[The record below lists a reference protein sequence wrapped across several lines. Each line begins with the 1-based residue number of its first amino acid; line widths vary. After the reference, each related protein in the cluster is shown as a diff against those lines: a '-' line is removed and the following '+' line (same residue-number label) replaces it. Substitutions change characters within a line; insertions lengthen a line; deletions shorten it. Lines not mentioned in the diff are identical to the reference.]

1 MNPSRMPTTSRPL
14 RRPLARRVA
23 LAGLVV
29 MAVAA
34 AACARRMPPRATA
47 MDAERVNVS
56 VEALENGRSLL
67 VAKCGSRCH
76 KAPMPTDKRA
86 DEWPKALDEMST
98 RANLDPQQRSSI
110 EQYLLAMARR

>member
-1 MNPSRMPTTSRPL
+1 
-14 RRPLARRVA
+14 
-23 LAGLVV
+23 
-29 MAVAA
+29 
-34 AACARRMPPRATA
+34 
-47 MDAERVNVS
+47 MDAERVNVT
-56 VEALENGRSLL
+56 VADLEHGRSLL

-98 RANLDPQQRSSI
+98 RANLSADQRYSI